1 MSKSII
7 CIGATLID
15 ELYFCDEAVLPAT
28 SNPASMKRSAG
39 GVVANIARHLALLD
53 IPVKFLTVLGNDPD
67 ADWLKKEFSD
77 HGIDMSADMH
87 ADCATGKYAALL
99 NADGSLF
106 AAACVNPGE
115 KFLTPAFLEER
126 KQIIATASMV
136 IADTNLSIDSINW
149 LNDFC
154 KKSGIKFIIEPVSI
168 AKARKLAEAS
178 VDGLYMVTPNEDEL
192 PSLAMNDDR
201 DLIAHLLKRKIQ
213 KVWLRKGE
221 RGSSIFS
228 GAGELSLNAASIE
241 VKDITGAGDAALA
254 GWAAAHILGMNELDC
269 LKAGH
274 ALAAEV
280 IQTEGAIVKQINRQ
294 GLFNAI
300 KKYYGNE

>member
-15 ELYFCDEAVLPAT
+15 ELYFCDEAVIPAT
-28 SNPASMKRSAG
+28 SNPATMKRSAG

-53 IPVKFLTVLGNDPD
+53 IPVTFLTVLGNDPD
-67 ADWLKKEFSD
+67 ADWLEKAFSD
-77 HGIDMSADMH
+77 YGIDMSSVMH
-87 ADCATGKYAALL
+87 ANCATGKYAALL

-115 KFLTPAFLEER
+115 KFLTSHFLEER
-126 KQIIATASMV
+126 KEIIADASMV
-136 IADTNLSIDSINW
+136 IADTNLSVESINW

-154 KKSGIKFIIEPVSI
+154 KTNRIKFIAEPVSI

-178 VDGLYMVTPNEDEL
+178 VDGLYIVTPNEDEL
-192 PSLAMNDDR
+192 PSLALNDYKD
-201 DLIAHLLKRKIQ
+201 IIGHLLQRNIQ
-213 KVWLRKGE
+213 KIWLRKGE
-221 RGSSIFS
+221 RGSSIYS
-228 GAGELSLNAASIE
+228 DGAELSLHAASIE

-254 GWAAAHILGMNELDC
+254 GWAAAHYLGMNELDC

-280 IQTEGAIVKQINRQ
+280 IQVEGAIMNTINRQ
-294 GLFNAI
+294 GLFKAI